1 MMDVTTGFYT
11 QDIWTWW
18 LALYLYLG
26 GLGAA
31 TLTTTFLTDMY
42 IKPHRELVL
51 WGTWSGIIMLCL
63 GSAMLFLH
71 LLDHVAVIH
80 VLNPMVL
87 INQPTAWIAWGTQF
101 IVWMMVWG
109 FLYAL
114 PYMMDSPFFSRIPI
128 VKNILGWRL
137 VQKIGRTCG
146 RHCRLC
152 GWLATINGIGTVVYT
167 GLVLQSFPAV
177 ALWHNPGVP
186 LLFTVS
192 AFSTAMA
199 FLLLV
204 LGLAIKKHEEDRALC
219 RFYERTDLM
228 LIAAEL
234 VILFSFFFYLQ
245 GGSQSAAV
253 SAQLLWKDWGWL
265 IGFIGFG
272 LLVPFF
278 IELKGV
284 TKGWSSPSPIMLASV
299 LVLVG
304 GYLLRHYFLYAGV
317 YARPW

>member
-87 INQPTAWIAWGTQF
+87 INQPNAWIAWGTQF

-177 ALWHNPGVP
+177 ALWH
-186 LLFTVS
+186 L
-192 AFSTAMA
+192 
-199 FLLLV
+199 
-204 LGLAIKKHEEDRALC
+204 RWLC
-219 RFYERTDLM
+219 GITPE
-228 LIAAEL
+228 
-234 VILFSFFFYLQ
+234 YLYC
-245 GGSQSAAV
+245 
-253 SAQLLWKDWGWL
+253 LPYR
-265 IGFIGFG
+265 
-272 LLVPFF
+272 PFPPPWHF
-278 IELKGV
+278 CY
-284 TKGWSSPSPIMLASV
+284 WCWAW
-299 LVLVG
+299 
-304 GYLLRHYFLYAGV
+304 LLRSMKKT
-317 YARPW
+317 ARCADSTSVQI